1 MPRVWLACLCVGRRL
16 PAFNS
21 WDLDEAGSRNN
32 FPGTQRQRP
41 CARAAAHVAVPAA
54 ARAVRRVGRRPAGG
68 EARRGKRA
76 ARAGACL
83 PAGPGAS
90 SLTHS
95 QGWRSAEK
103 EVSCGLQSTP
113 SLSRSR
119 PTPMVSFSIH
129 RPTRPGRWIAPAQKE
144 RRSSPSQRVVIG
156 GNECADVP
164 GRGRPGQREYIAKG
178 WLVCPAIIDA
188 RW

>member
-90 SLTHS
+90 SVVTHS
-95 QGWRSAEK
+95 LPGVAKRRKGGVMWAP
-103 EVSCGLQSTP
+103 VHP
-113 SLSRSR
+113 II
-119 PTPMVSFSIH
+119 VSFQTDASRTMD
-129 RPTRPGRWIAPAQKE
+129 RPST
-144 RRSSPSQRVVIG
+144 
-156 GNECADVP
+156 
-164 GRGRPGQREYIAKG
+164 KG
-178 WLVCPAIIDA
+178 EEILSVAASGDWGE
-188 RW
+188 